1 LARWHNTL
9 GFLCG
14 RGFFLSMGF
23 LESREV
29 AMAGFGDFLENGVAK
44 GVVIG
49 LGMVAAGVVLAPAL
63 RPAARAAVKTGILL
77 FEKGREWAAE
87 AGETFED
94 LVAEVRA
101 ELAEQAAA
109 AEGFEAAEQAAAESD
124 MKG

>member
-1 LARWHNTL
+1 
-9 GFLCG
+9 
-14 RGFFLSMGF
+14 MGF

>member
-1 LARWHNTL
+1 MADL
-9 GFLCG
+9 GDL
-14 RGFFLSMGF
+14 LKSD
-23 LESREV
+23 L
-29 AMAGFGDFLENGVAK
+29 AK
-44 GVVIG
+44 GLALG
-49 LGMVAAGVVLAPAL
+49 LGVVAAGVVLAPAL

-109 AEGFEAAEQAAAESD
+109 AEEFDAAQQAAAENSP
-124 MKG
+124 KG